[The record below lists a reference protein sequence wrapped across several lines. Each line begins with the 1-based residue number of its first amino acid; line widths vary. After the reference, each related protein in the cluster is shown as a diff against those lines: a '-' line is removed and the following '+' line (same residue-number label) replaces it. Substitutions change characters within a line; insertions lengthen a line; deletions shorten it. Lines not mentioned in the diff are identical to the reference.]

1 MELPTFDTKK
11 RSRSTDDGGAAP
23 ERPRWHRAALL
34 TTLVAGTTYAAVV
47 WRQPPPPP
55 PPLEP
60 GQILTCGLR
69 HRHVWPFHD
78 PPDVASD
85 LVVSLT
91 TLPQRSETL
100 PLTLKSLAA
109 GWTVPKAIYVV
120 DGGDH
125 ARPNECPPYLS
136 RHQGRHFVDVHFV
149 RAAADRG
156 PIEKYIGAEA
166 AIRKTRKKHWWTRTR
181 FLLVLDDDHVYKRHI
196 VERYAAAL
204 RAEPETVFTVQSP
217 PSQFVGWRPH
227 MPIAYGARGVGMRL
241 DLALDGALSEY
252 AAAAFSKEPTCRVV
266 DDIVVSA
273 FFASRNVTVRDVPY
287 FSFDNRPWRHV
298 NQIRLLSKQ
307 HALRSDKRDAQN
319 ARCHDALVPAAAA
332 EARAEGA
339 GRAGVPD
346 GVAHGARSR
355 QARARAAQAQ
365 APRAADDAAAAA
377 QVRRDTPAAHATA
390 KHAKRR
396 NSIRHHV

>member
-23 ERPRWHRAALL
+23 ERSRWHRAALL
-34 TTLVAGTTYAAVV
+34 TTLVAGAVFV
-47 WRQPPPPP
+47 AYRQRQPPPPP

-69 HRHVWPFHD
+69 HRHVWPFHN

-100 PLTLKSLAA
+100 PLMLKSLAA

-125 ARPNECPPYLS
+125 ARPNACPSYLS
-136 RHQGRHFVDVHFV
+136 RHRGRHSIDVHFV
-149 RAAADRG
+149 RAASDRG
-156 PIEKYIGAEA
+156 PVEKYLGAEA
-166 AIRKTRKKHWWTRTR
+166 AIRRTRKKHWWTRTR

-204 RAEPETVFTVQSP
+204 RAEPDTVFTVQSP
-217 PSQFVGWRPH
+217 PSQFIGWRPR
-227 MPIAYGARGVGMRL
+227 INVAYGARGVGMRL

-252 AAAAFSKEPTCRVV
+252 AATASIKEPTCRVV

-319 ARCHDALVPAAAA
+319 ARCHDALV
-332 EARAEGA
+332 G
-339 GRAGVPD
+339 
-346 GVAHGARSR
+346 
-355 QARARAAQAQ
+355 
-365 APRAADDAAAAA
+365 
-377 QVRRDTPAAHATA
+377 RDTTASGSAAGGAATSARRTGASGGPARGRRAHATAARTSASMQLNLTAHATA
-390 KHAKRR
+390 KHSKKRR
-396 NSIRHHV
+396 NSIRHQV

>member
-23 ERPRWHRAALL
+23 ERPRWHRAALV
-34 TTLVAGTTYAAVV
+34 TTLVAGATYAAVE
-47 WRQPPPPP
+47 WRQPPPP

-100 PLTLKSLAA
+100 PLMLKSLAA

-125 ARPNECPPYLS
+125 ARPNECPSYLS
-136 RHQGRHFVDVHFV
+136 RHRGRHFVDVHFV
-149 RAAADRG
+149 RAASDRG
-156 PIEKYIGAEA
+156 PVEKYIGAVD

-181 FLLVLDDDHVYKRHI
+181 FVLVLDDDHVYKRHI

-204 RAEPETVFTVQSP
+204 RAEPDTVFTVQSP

-319 ARCHDALVPAAAA
+319 ARCHDALVPRSVATLGSEPSSDSADDTS
-332 EARAEGA
+332 
-339 GRAGVPD
+339 P
-346 GVAHGARSR
+346 GVASR
-355 QARARAAQAQ
+355 Q
-365 APRAADDAAAAA
+365 PRAARPDDADG
-377 QVRRDTPAAHATA
+377 RRSFRAGRHNTTSAHT
-390 KHAKRR
+390 KHAVARR

>member
-23 ERPRWHRAALL
+23 ERARWHRAALL
-34 TTLVAGTTYAAVV
+34 TTLVAGAIAVAYRR
-47 WRQPPPPP
+47 RQPPPP

-78 PPDVASD
+78 PPAVASD

-100 PLTLKSLAA
+100 PLMLKSLAA

-125 ARPNECPPYLS
+125 ARPNACPSYLS
-136 RHQGRHFVDVHFV
+136 RHRGRHFVDVHFV
-149 RAAADRG
+149 RAASDRG
-156 PIEKYIGAEA
+156 PVEKYIGAFD
-166 AIRKTRKKHWWTRTR
+166 AIRKTRKRHWWTRTR

-204 RAEPETVFTVQSP
+204 RAEPDTVFTVQSP
-217 PSQFVGWRPH
+217 PSQFVGWRPR
-227 MPIAYGARGVGMRL
+227 INVAYGARGVGMRL

-252 AAAAFSKEPTCRVV
+252 AATAARVEPTCRVV

-273 FFASRNVTVRDVPY
+273 FFASKNITVRDVPY
-287 FSFDNRPWRHV
+287 FSFDNRPWRHI
-298 NQIRLLSKQ
+298 NKIRLLSKQ

-319 ARCHDALVPAAAA
+319 ARCHDALV
-332 EARAEGA
+332 G
-339 GRAGVPD
+339 
-346 GVAHGARSR
+346 
-355 QARARAAQAQ
+355 
-365 APRAADDAAAAA
+365 
-377 QVRRDTPAAHATA
+377 RDTPASGSAAQAAAPSARRTGASGGPARGRGARATAARTSAIRPSMQLNLTEHATA
-390 KHAKRR
+390 AHAKRR

>member
-23 ERPRWHRAALL
+23 ERPRWHRATLV
-34 TTLVAGTTYAAVV
+34 TTLVAGAILAAVK
-47 WRQPPPPP
+47 WRHPPPPP

-69 HRHVWPFHD
+69 HRHVWPFHN
-78 PPDVASD
+78 PPAVASD

-100 PLTLKSLAA
+100 PLMLKSLAA

-125 ARPNECPPYLS
+125 ARPNECPSYLS
-136 RHQGRHFVDVHFV
+136 RHRGRHFVDVHFV
-149 RAAADRG
+149 RAASDRG
-156 PIEKYIGAEA
+156 PIEKYIGAVD

-204 RAEPETVFTVQSP
+204 RAEPDTVFTVQSP
-217 PSQFVGWRPH
+217 PSQFIGWRPR
-227 MPIAYGARGVGMRL
+227 INVAYGARGVGMRL
-241 DLALDGALSEY
+241 DLALDGALNEY
-252 AAAAFSKEPTCRVV
+252 AAAAARVEPTCRVV

-319 ARCHDALVPAAAA
+319 ARCHDALV
-332 EARAEGA
+332 
-339 GRAGVPD
+339 GRDATASG
-346 GVAHGARSR
+346 S
-355 QARARAAQAQ
+355 AAQAA
-365 APRAADDAAAAA
+365 APSARRTGASGGPARGRARTSAIRPSM
-377 QVRRDTPAAHATA
+377 QLNLTAHAGA

>member
-34 TTLVAGTTYAAVV
+34 TALVAGTIFAAVS
-47 WRQPPPPP
+47 WRRQPPPP

-69 HRHVWPFHD
+69 HRHVWPFHN
-78 PPDVASD
+78 PPAVASD

-100 PLTLKSLAA
+100 PLMLKSLAA

-125 ARPNECPPYLS
+125 ARPNECPPYPS
-136 RHQGRHFVDVHFV
+136 RHRGRHFVDVHFV
-149 RAAADRG
+149 RAASDRG
-156 PIEKYIGAEA
+156 PVEKYLGAEA

-181 FLLVLDDDHVYKRHI
+181 YLLVLDDDHVYKRHI

-204 RAEPETVFTVQSP
+204 RAEPDTVFTVQSP
-217 PSQFVGWRPH
+217 PSQFIGWRPRIN
-227 MPIAYGARGVGMRL
+227 IAYGARGVGMRL
-241 DLALDGALSEY
+241 DLALDGALGEY
-252 AAAAFSKEPTCRVV
+252 AATAARVEPTCRVV

-319 ARCHDALVPAAAA
+319 ARCHDALVGRDATTPAKNAVVAPPEASQHTLDRRFAAVA
-332 EARAEGA
+332 PAGAARVPR
-339 GRAGVPD
+339 RA
-346 GVAHGARSR
+346 HN
-355 QARARAAQAQ
+355 
-365 APRAADDAAAAA
+365 
-377 QVRRDTPAAHATA
+377 TAAHATA
-390 KHAKRR
+390 KHGKRR

>member
-34 TTLVAGTTYAAVV
+34 TALVAGAIFAAVNYKS
-47 WRQPPPPP
+47 QPPPPP
-55 PPLEP
+55 APLEP

-69 HRHVWPFHD
+69 HRHVWPFHN

-100 PLTLKSLAA
+100 PLMLKSLAA

-125 ARPNECPPYLS
+125 ARPNECPSYLS
-136 RHQGRHFVDVHFV
+136 RHRGRHYVDVHFV
-149 RAAADRG
+149 RAANDRG
-156 PIEKYIGAEA
+156 PIEKYIGAVD
-166 AIRKTRKKHWWTRTR
+166 AIRRTRKKHWWTRAR

-204 RAEPETVFTVQSP
+204 RAAPDTVFTVQSP

-287 FSFDNRPWRHV
+287 FSFDNRPWRHSHYMHWHS
-298 NQIRLLSKQ
+298 QQ

-319 ARCHDALVPAAAA
+319 ARCHDALV
-332 EARAEGA
+332 
-339 GRAGVPD
+339 GR
-346 GVAHGARSR
+346 
-355 QARARAAQAQ
+355 
-365 APRAADDAAAAA
+365 DA
-377 QVRRDTPAAHATA
+377 TAAHATA
-390 KHAKRR
+390 EHALNVNRGPSQGGGAAGGHRR
-396 NSIRHHV
+396 MPESILPLGATRSATKKSKI